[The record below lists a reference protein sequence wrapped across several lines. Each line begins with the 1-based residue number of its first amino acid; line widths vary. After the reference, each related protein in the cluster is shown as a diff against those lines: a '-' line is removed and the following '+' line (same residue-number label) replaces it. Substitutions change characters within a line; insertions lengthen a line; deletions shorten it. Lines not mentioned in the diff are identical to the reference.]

1 MLNDD
6 VRVLEKSKVKE
17 KNIVHPFE
25 IGKALETKGITN
37 FRDFWSERCCLCK
50 KIMQKTS

>member
-17 KNIVHPFE
+17 NNIVHPFE
-25 IGKALETKGITN
+25 IGKALETKGITS
-37 FRDFWSERCCLCK
+37 FRGIGVNAVVCASK
-50 KIMQKTS
+50 